1 MAKIVSKSLSF
12 GLQNYLFIQLDET
25 GLTYYYYGFQ
35 DKKGAILIMRTDT
48 SSNNAKYWLGIGA
61 FATVWASKGTYTY
74 NYPVDILEPTVG

>member
-48 SSNNAKYWLGIGA
+48 SSIMLNIG
-61 FATVWASKGTYTY
+61 
-74 NYPVDILEPTVG
+74 